1 MLKRLKFEIDTLV
14 TEMLDK
20 IPVEMWVS
28 ETTTFLDPAMGGG
41 QFIRAIIER
50 LRQYGHSDENI
61 RDRVFGIENNQL
73 RVNFAVN
80 KYSLIGTYISTDF
93 LSWETDMKF
102 DVIVGNPPYQKNSG
116 AATSTP
122 LWGQF
127 VKKSFEL
134 SAPGGVVSLV
144 HPTGWRN
151 VSGNF
156 EYVKDIINNNNLI
169 YLSVNDFEMGQKTF
183 GVGTAYDWYLVKN
196 ESVECTNTTIDFM
209 DGKIEDVN
217 VKELPFIPFGK
228 FREIQSL
235 MSDDNDNRVEILANS
250 SYHTQRD
257 HMSVTP
263 SPENRYPCI
272 YSITKKDGMKFRYS
286 NIDSL
291 GHFGTPKLIWSNG
304 LGTYPVVDT
313 IGEYGLTEFSYAIV
327 DTPENL
333 VKIKEAMET
342 KEFIKLMNFC
352 KFTNN
357 KYAHKIIATFR
368 KDFWKEFA

>member
-1 MLKRLKFEIDTLV
+1 MLKRLKFEIDQLV
-14 TEMLDK
+14 SDMLDK
-20 IPVEMWVS
+20 IPLEMWES

-41 QFIRAIIER
+41 QFIRAIIET
-50 LRQYGHSDENI
+50 LREYGHSDENI
-61 RDRVFGIENNQL
+61 RGRVFGIENSQL
-73 RVNFAVN
+73 RVDFAVN

-196 ESVECTNTTIDFM
+196 ESVEYTNTTIDFM

-235 MSDDNDNRVEILANS
+235 MSDDNDSRVEILANS
-250 SYHTQRD
+250 SYHHTRD
-257 HMSVTP
+257 HVSSTVTD
-263 SPENRYPCI
+263 NNIYPCV
-272 YSITKKDGMKFRYS
+272 YSITQKEGVKCYYS
-286 NIDSL
+286 NTDSR
-291 GHFGTPKLIWSNG
+291 GHFGVSKIIWSNG
-304 LGTYPVVDT
+304 LGTYPVIDSE
-313 IGEYGLTEFSYAIV
+313 GKYGLTQFAYAIV
-327 DTPENL
+327 DVPENL
-333 VKIKEAMET
+333 VKIKEAMESKKFIEYHPT
-342 KEFIKLMNFC
+342 PSQRLLKEF
-352 KFTNN
+352 TP
-357 KYAHKIIATFR
+357 T
-368 KDFWKEFA
+368 